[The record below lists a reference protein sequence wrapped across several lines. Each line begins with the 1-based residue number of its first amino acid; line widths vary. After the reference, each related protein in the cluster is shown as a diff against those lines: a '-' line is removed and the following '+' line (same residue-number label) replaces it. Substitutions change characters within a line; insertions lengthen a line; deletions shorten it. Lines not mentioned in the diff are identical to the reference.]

1 MKTGIIT
8 TNTYLNHDTGQG
20 HPERADRVTVV
31 IDHLKKMKSKNLIW
45 KKPIKFDLKYLA
57 LAHDKNYLDNVKDS
71 FPKQGLNFLDGDTI
85 ISPGSKEATQDAVGS
100 ILTAID
106 GVIKK
111 DFDSI
116 EKIAERVSKLEH
128 EADIIKNEIR
138 DQLPRTLFMPVSRSD
153 FFTVLAT
160 MDSIPDSVEDL
171 CVLFSLRRM
180 LLPSELEQDLLHFL
194 KESLTV
200 FYRTNDVIEQ
210 VEDLVGSAFGG
221 FDTQTLY
228 EKINEIN
235 QLEWAA
241 DKSQFVLVKHMHD
254 IEEQMD
260 PVSIYQWS
268 KIFQTIGDLANFSE
282 KTADRLRTLFSK

>member
-1 MKTGIIT
+1 MRSISELFGKSPFGPLLEHIKKTKECVDLVDPLIT
-8 TNTYLNHDTGQG
+8 
-20 HPERADRVTVV
+20 A
-31 IDHLKKMKSKNLIW
+31 
-45 KKPIKFDLKYLA
+45 
-57 LAHDKNYLDNVKDS
+57 
-71 FPKQGLNFLDGDTI
+71 
-85 ISPGSKEATQDAVGS
+85 
-100 ILTAID
+100 
-106 GVIKK
+106 VIKK

-116 EKIAERVSKLEH
+116 EKITDRVSKLEH

-153 FFTVLAT
+153 FFAVLAT

-171 CVLFSLRRM
+171 CVLLSLRRM
-180 LLPSELEQDLLHFL
+180 LLPSELEQDLRHFL

-210 VEDLVGSAFGG
+210 VEELVGSAFGG
-221 FDTQTLY
+221 FDTHTLY

-268 KIFQTIGDLANFSE
+268 KIFQKIGDLANFSE
-282 KTADRLRTLFSK
+282 KTADRLRALFSK